1 MGRTNPENVAED
13 VAAVAVAEIVRKTAM
28 TPPRTKRVR
37 GTRIPRVLRTPLT
50 ISPRRRHPRMTPD
63 PPAVTRIPMTPTDN
77 HERNDVEDVVAGEVV
92 LETTTRTEPVTPKV
106 KHPRRTLHT
115 TRSRVVIRPPETH
128 LPGLKARVEEV
139 LVTSVVMPGR
149 VMSPS
154 RRKRPKHHRN
164 RPTPR
169 HRSPRN
175 RGHCTVAACEG
186 RRRAVEP
193 SFGPSD
199 FGFLQR
205 RNA

>member
-13 VAAVAVAEIVRKTAM
+13 VAAVAVAETVRKTAM
-28 TPPRTKRVR
+28 TPPRTKEAR
-37 GTRIPRVLRTPLT
+37 GTRIPRTPRAPRT
-50 ISPRRRHPRMTPD
+50 INQRRGHPRMTPN
-63 PPAVTRIPMTPTDN
+63 PPAVTPIPMIPTDN
-77 HERNDVEDVVAGEVV
+77 HERNDVEDAVAGEVV

-106 KHPRRTLHT
+106 KRLQRTLPT
-115 TRSRVVIRPPETH
+115 TRSRVVIRAQNHHPSQNAPM
-128 LPGLKARVEEV
+128 GEV

-149 VMSPS
+149 VMRRS
-154 RRKRPKHHRN
+154 RHKRPKHRRN

-169 HRSPRN
+169 YRSPRN

-193 SFGPSD
+193 SFGPFD